1 MSIYNITAPSLVSSS
16 PTIIGSLFQRYK
28 AHFIKIENQ
37 AICCKFPTSIST
49 QSTWRHV
56 HAMNDFPLMKIS
68 PIPVLLEKDK
78 FEHNPYPVT
87 SYVSGSDKMNQL
99 LMFHMC
105 ATHAQTQT
113 NVVESQTNVMQNK
126 YI

>member
-1 MSIYNITAPSLVSSS
+1 M
-16 PTIIGSLFQRYK
+16 Q
-28 AHFIKIENQ
+28 
-37 AICCKFPTSIST
+37 
-49 QSTWRHV
+49 
-56 HAMNDFPLMKIS
+56 IS

-78 FEHNPYPVT
+78 FEHNAYPVT

-99 LMFHMC
+99 LMFHIC

-113 NVVESQTNVMQNK
+113 SVVESQTNVTQNK

>member
-1 MSIYNITAPSLVSSS
+1 
-16 PTIIGSLFQRYK
+16 
-28 AHFIKIENQ
+28 
-37 AICCKFPTSIST
+37 
-49 QSTWRHV
+49 
-56 HAMNDFPLMKIS
+56 MNDFPLMKIS

-78 FEHNPYPVT
+78 FEHNPYPIT